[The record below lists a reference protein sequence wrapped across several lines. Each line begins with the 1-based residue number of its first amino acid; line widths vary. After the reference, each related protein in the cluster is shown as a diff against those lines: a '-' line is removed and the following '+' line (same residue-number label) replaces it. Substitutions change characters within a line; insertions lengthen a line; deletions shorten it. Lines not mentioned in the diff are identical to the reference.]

1 MKNKVSL
8 KHKILLGYAAITLIL
23 IVLAGWAIYNFM
35 SLDESIH
42 DIMVENYQSVIA
54 SEGMMEALERQDSAE
69 LIFIFGQQE
78 EALEIFQK
86 NQIEFTKHL
95 SRAEDNITIE
105 EENQIISNLNED
117 YQTYLDKFI
126 KLRDLAN
133 DGNTVEMQNYYLKD
147 IMPHFQ
153 QIKNETRNLL
163 TVNQEH
169 MRGAQ
174 SKANSR
180 ATQAI
185 YSSIIFSIIAI
196 ILAIILGIYISNKIL
211 KPINSLT
218 ETIKEIAGGNLEK
231 KINISTQDEIGELAE
246 EFNSMTERLK
256 EYEQMNIS
264 KLIDEKNKSEGIVKS
279 ISNPLIV
286 TDDENRILLINPEA
300 EKLFNL
306 REKDVSGTH
315 FLEIIKEEKIFD
327 SITET
332 LETGKEQKG
341 QKNDVLEF
349 TYNNKE
355 HYYRITTNPVKDKLG
370 ETNLVVTILE
380 DITHLK
386 EVDQMKSEFVSMV
399 SHEFRT
405 PLTSMNMS
413 INMLLEENAGEI
425 NEDQREL
432 LDVAKDDTEHLNNLV
447 DDLLD
452 LSKLESGKID
462 LDFENVKVAD
472 IFDSSVKPFKNKASE
487 KGIDL
492 IQKDVG
498 DLKVYADLTKITWVI
513 TNLIGNALRYTEKGD
528 KIVLDANKKGHKVHI
543 SVADTGEGIP
553 KEYQHKIFEKF
564 VRAGTDQDE
573 SSGTGLGLPIAKEI
587 VEAHGGRIWVKSKE
601 DEGSTFTFTLKLP
614 K

>member
-23 IVLAGWAIYNFM
+23 IILAGWAIYNFM

-78 EALEIFQK
+78 EALEIFQR
-86 NQIEFTKHL
+86 NQIEFMKHL
-95 SRAEDNITIE
+95 SRAEDNITIK
-105 EENQIISNLNED
+105 EENQIISNLNKD

-126 KLRDLAN
+126 QLRDLEN
-133 DGNTVEMQNYYLKD
+133 EDNIEEMQNYYLNE

-169 MRGAQ
+169 MRDAQ

-528 KIVLDANKKGHKVHI
+528 KIVLNANKKGHKVHI

>member
-1 MKNKVSL
+1 MKKRLSL
-8 KHKILLGYAAITLIL
+8 KHKILFGYAAITLIL

-42 DIMVENYQSVIA
+42 DIMVENYRSVIA

-78 EALEIFQK
+78 EALDIFQK
-86 NQIEFTKHL
+86 NQIEFMKHL

-126 KLRDLAN
+126 NLRELAN
-133 DGNTVEMQNYYLKD
+133 NDNVEKMQNYYLTE

-153 QIKNETRNLL
+153 KIKDETRNLL

-169 MRGAQ
+169 MRQAQ
-174 SKANSR
+174 SKANRR

-185 YSSIIFSIIAI
+185 YSSIIFSVIAI
-196 ILAIILGIYISNKIL
+196 ILAITLGIYVSNKII

-218 ETIKEIAGGNLEK
+218 DTIKEIAGGNLEK
-231 KINISTQDEIGELAE
+231 KINITTRDEIGELAK

-256 EYEQMNIS
+256 EYEQLNIS
-264 KLIDEKNKSEGIVKS
+264 KLIEEKNKSEGIVKS

-306 REKDVSGTH
+306 KEKDVSGTH

-327 SITET
+327 LITKT
-332 LETGKEQKG
+332 LETGQEKKG
-341 QKNDVLEF
+341 QKNEVIEF
-349 TYNNKE
+349 TYNNTE
-355 HYYRITTNPVKDKLG
+355 HYYRITTNPLKDKTG
-370 ETNLVVTILE
+370 EINLVVTILE

-386 EVDQMKSEFVSMV
+386 EVDKMKSEFVSMV

-413 INMLLEENAGEI
+413 INMLLEGDAGEI
-425 NEDQREL
+425 NKDQREL
-432 LDVAKDDTEHLNNLV
+432 LEVAKDDTEHLNDLV

-452 LSKLESGKID
+452 LSKLESGKIN
-462 LDFENVKVAD
+462 LEFENIKVKD
-472 IFDSSVKPFKNKASE
+472 IFDNSAKPFKQKAE
-487 KGIDL
+487 DKGINL
-492 IQKDVG
+492 IQKDVD
-498 DLKVYADLTKITWVI
+498 DLKVYADLNKITWVI

-543 SVADTGEGIP
+543 SITDTGEGIP

-573 SSGTGLGLPIAKEI
+573 SSGTGLGLPIAKEV
-587 VEAHGGRIWVKSKE
+587 VEAHGGRIWVKSQE
-601 DEGSTFTFTLKLP
+601 GEGSTFTFTLKLP